1 MSSPSRTS
9 RSCGPDA
16 DEHVEVPGWPADRA
30 GVTLAG
36 EPDALAVV
44 DPGRDLDLEGPLV
57 EHAAGP
63 FATGTR
69 VLDDAARAA
78 ATRAGLAAD
87 ELAERSSAQTCSM
100 RPEPWHSSQVAAVV
114 PGSTPLPAHSSQA
127 RATWMGTSRLIPLAA
142 SSRSIIDLC
151 GDVGPATPARARG
164 DAEGVLS
171 EEGREDVGEAPEV
184 ERGRAEASAL
194 EARMAEAVVEAAGL
208 GLREHLVRRDC
219 LPEALLR
226 VGLLRDVRV
235 QLAREPAES
244 PFDLGFGRRPADAE
258 DLVVVTPGR
267 RHRSKA

>member
-1 MSSPSRTS
+1 MGS
-9 RSCGPDA
+9 DA
-16 DEHVEVPGWPADRA
+16 DEHVQVSGLPADRA
-30 GVTLAG
+30 RVTLAG

-44 DPGRDLDLEGPLV
+44 DSGRDLDLEGPLV

-87 ELAERSSAQTCSM
+87 ELAEA
-100 RPEPWHSSQVAAVV
+100 RPRHVLDASGAMAFLA
-114 PGSTPLPAHSSQA
+114 GRRR
-127 RATWMGTSRLIPLAA
+127 RAGLDAAA
-142 SSRSIIDLC
+142 SALVAGSRDLDGNLALDPARGLFEVDHDLC

-164 DAEGVLS
+164 DAEGVLP

-184 ERGRAEASAL
+184 ERGRPEASAL

-208 GLREHLVRRDC
+208 RLREHLVRRDC
-219 LPEALLR
+219 LAEALLR

-235 QLAREPAES
+235 QLAREPAEG